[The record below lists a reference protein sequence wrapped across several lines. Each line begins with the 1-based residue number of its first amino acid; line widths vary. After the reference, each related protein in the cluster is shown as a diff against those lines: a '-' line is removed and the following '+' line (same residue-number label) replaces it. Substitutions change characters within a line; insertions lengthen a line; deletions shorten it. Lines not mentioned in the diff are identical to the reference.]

1 MACLSSTRC
10 LLLAGAIAN
19 LAGCG
24 GTGGSVS
31 LSPERFPLGEVAE
44 ANVQCGPAD
53 LPREPA
59 KAWLERYIVEPGDGL
74 LVMPVELDSKVRI
87 PADQTVLP
95 DGTIDLGKY
104 GRLVAAGKTVPEI
117 ELDVLTL
124 VTKKER
130 EGKDKDGKIKD
141 PADKDDPI
149 GSIDVRLVNRQSK
162 VFYVFGEVT
171 TPGRFQLTGN
181 ECVLDAILL
190 AGGLTDRSSW
200 QNILLVRPTGDG
212 PGMVLK
218 VNYGDIVRVGAGMTN
233 YQIQPGDR
241 IYVASRSTLDMLLN
255 CDRFR

>member
-1 MACLSSTRC
+1 MARQLTNRLLIITAVLSVMS
-10 LLLAGAIAN
+10 
-19 LAGCG
+19 GCS

-44 ANVQCGPAD
+44 ANVMCGPAD
-53 LPREPA
+53 APRELQ
-59 KAWLERYIVEPGDGL
+59 KAWIEKYILEPGDGL

-87 PADQTVLP
+87 PADQTILA

-104 GRLVAAGKTVPEI
+104 GRLAAAGKTIPEL

-124 VTKKER
+124 VSKKEK
-130 EGKDKDGKIKD
+130 EEN
-141 PADKDDPI
+141 I
-149 GSIDVRLVNRQSK
+149 GAIDVRLVNRQSK

-171 TPGRFQLTGN
+171 SPGRFVLTGN
-181 ECVLDAILL
+181 ECVLDGILL

-212 PGMVLK
+212 PGHVLR
-218 VNYGDIVRVGAGMTN
+218 VNYGDIIRVGAAGTN

-241 IYVASRSTLDMLLN
+241 IYVGSRSLLDTLLN